1 MTFRTIVLVTEV
13 AGAHYFWNAS
23 RTREKVY
30 PFVLHI
36 LPLLVVASGRAAFPP
51 GQLAGLKYAKQ
62 NSRGVVKPLRVI
74 STLKK
79 LSLKK
84 ACLKLTDDLLD
95 GNFPVADSSYGDR
108 MWSQHLFSSWHVYAD
123 FPR

>member
-1 MTFRTIVLVTEV
+1 
-13 AGAHYFWNAS
+13 
-23 RTREKVY
+23 
-30 PFVLHI
+30 VLHI

-84 ACLKLTDDLLD
+84 ACLKLTDDSLGWQLS
-95 GNFPVADSSYGDR
+95 GG
-108 MWSQHLFSSWHVYAD
+108 
-123 FPR
+123 